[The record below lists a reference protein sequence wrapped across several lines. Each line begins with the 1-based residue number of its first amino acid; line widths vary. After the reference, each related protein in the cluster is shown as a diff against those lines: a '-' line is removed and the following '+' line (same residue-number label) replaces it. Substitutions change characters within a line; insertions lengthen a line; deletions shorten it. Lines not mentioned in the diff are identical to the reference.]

1 MKSYKIAQNI
11 EKKEKN
17 IKKDVFFYSIFTIS
31 CIVFLFSLNLLNFS
45 FSKDFL
51 NSLKNTI
58 QTLKPTEEL
67 FDDNGGV
74 RLVSILFPITSTQVN
89 SQILNFKFKIDSY
102 DNAVSND
109 GVITLNNPSGL
120 LYANESGYI
129 QIESLNNEYD
139 ELKIKHNLGTESV
152 YSGKFIF
159 GVKDGQYVEKGE
171 PLAVVLSPKLEFYIT
186 NNGEIISTLVIS
198 QGELSW
204 ID

>member
-17 IKKDVFFYSIFTIS
+17 IKKDVFFYSIFTLS